1 MFLTE
6 MSHFIMSVWCYA
18 SGSKIYN
25 LFLMFKEKNNRESCV
40 EDKVSKDG
48 KWSFLSTLLTNA
60 DIISDIDVNKVF
72 IDVRMKRISPNVLG
86 KFISEL
92 AKSRVDWF
100 TTDFFVAR

>member
-1 MFLTE
+1 MLLNLKYITYFL
-6 MSHFIMSVWCYA
+6 C
-18 SGSKIYN
+18 
-25 LFLMFKEKNNRESCV
+25 LRKNIREFRV
-40 EDKVSKDG
+40 EDKSSKDG
-48 KWSFLSTLLTNA
+48 KWSFLSTVLTNA

-100 TTDFFVAR
+100 ATDFLTFNFVGIRTW